1 MIKTTEKTK
10 SIENQL
16 KRALADY
23 QNLLKR
29 TAVEKQE
36 YIKFANVS
44 LLEKLLSIIDNLEI
58 ADKHL
63 KDAGLKIVLRQFQSF
78 LETEGVG
85 EIKVLRTLFN
95 PQTMDCAEIVAGP
108 KDKVIKIVK
117 KGYTLHDRVLRPVK
131 VKVGK
136 GGK

>member
-95 PQTMDCAEIVAGP
+95 PLTMDCTEIVAGP